1 LNEGI
6 IFMANTIEREFV
18 ALVSATS
25 SRNGAGFNPCQGLYY
40 RPPGKRPTVAAIATH
55 YNVDF
60 SEHFLGEYLAAR
72 GIGFLGWN
80 TRFRGAE
87 AFFLLEHAL
96 IDIGAGVAW
105 LREVAGV
112 EYVVLIGN
120 SGGGSLMAAY
130 QSQAVEP
137 NIKPGFGLRLP
148 EAVLR
153 LPAGDAY
160 VSLNAHG
167 GRPEVLTAW
176 MDPAVTDESDPFSI
190 EPDLNMYGA
199 ENRPPYAPQ
208 FVERYRVA
216 QVARNER
223 ITEWCLAQLE
233 SMRSRGYV
241 DRAFNV
247 YRTWADLRL
256 MDGTL
261 DPSARP
267 VGVCY
272 RGDPKAANFSPGGIG
287 LTNTCRSWLSM
298 WSLRNSDCRGTA
310 HLARITVPTL
320 VIQSL
325 ADTGVFPCDART
337 IHDTVGSLDKEL
349 QFISGDHYLTSPA
362 HSRTEVSDRISAW
375 LLRVA
380 GYCT

>member
-1 LNEGI
+1 MPLD
-6 IFMANTIEREFV
+6 IEREFV

-25 SRNGAGFNPCQGLYY
+25 SRNGAGFNPCQGLYH
-40 RPPGKRPTVAAIATH
+40 RPAGKRPTVAAIATH

-60 SEHFLGEYLAAR
+60 SEHYLGEYLAAR

-80 TRFRGAE
+80 TRFRGVE

-96 IDIGAGVAW
+96 IDIGAGVTW
-105 LREVAGV
+105 LRDAAGV
-112 EYVVLIGN
+112 DFVVLIGN

-130 QSQAVEP
+130 QSQAAQP
-137 NIKPGFGLRLP
+137 SIKPAYGLRLP

-153 LPAGDAY
+153 LPACDAY
-160 VSLNAHG
+160 ISLNAHG

-190 EPDLNMYGA
+190 DPTLNMYG
-199 ENRPPYAPQ
+199 EDNHPPYASE
-208 FVERYRVA
+208 FVERYRAA
-216 QVARNER
+216 QIARNER
-223 ITEWCLAQLE
+223 ITDWCLAQLE

-261 DPSARP
+261 DPSDRP

-287 LTNTCRSWLSM
+287 LTNTCRTWLSM
-298 WSLRNSDCRGTA
+298 WSLRNSDCRGAA
-310 HLARITVPTL
+310 HLARIVVPTL

-325 ADTGVFPCDART
+325 ADTGVFPSDAHA
-337 IHDTVGSLDKEL
+337 IHDAVASLDKAL
-349 QFISGDHYLTSPA
+349 QLIPGDHYLTDPA
-362 HSRTEVSDRISAW
+362 DARTDVADRIAVW
-375 LLRVA
+375 LHRVT
-380 GYCT
+380 GYRR

>member
-1 LNEGI
+1 MPNDV
-6 IFMANTIEREFV
+6 EREFV

-25 SRNGAGFNPCQGLYY
+25 SRNGAGFNPCQGLYH
-40 RPPGKRPTVAAIATH
+40 RPAGKRPKVAAIAAH

-60 SEHFLGEYLAAR
+60 SEHYLGEYLAAR

-80 TRFRGAE
+80 TRFRGVE

-96 IDIGAGVAW
+96 IDIGAGVTW

-112 EYVVLIGN
+112 DTVVLIGN

-130 QSQAVEP
+130 QSQAVQP
-137 NIKPGFGLRLP
+137 NIKPAFGLRLP

-153 LPAGDAY
+153 LPACDAY

-190 EPDLNMYGA
+190 DPALNMYG
-199 ENRPPYAPQ
+199 EDNRPPYSSE
-208 FVERYRVA
+208 FVERYRAA
-216 QVARNER
+216 QVARNDR
-223 ITEWCLAQLE
+223 ITDWCLAQLE

-261 DPSARP
+261 DPSDRP

-287 LTNTCRSWLSM
+287 LTNTCRTWLSM
-298 WSLRNSDCRGTA
+298 WSLRHSDCRGAA
-310 HLARITVPTL
+310 HLARIKVPTL

-325 ADTGVFPCDART
+325 ADTGVFPCDAYA
-337 IHDTVGSLDKEL
+337 IHDAVASLDKEL
-349 QFISGDHYLTSPA
+349 QLIPGDHYLTSPA
-362 HSRTEVSDRISAW
+362 DARTDVAHRIAVW
-375 LLRVA
+375 LHRLT
-380 GYCT
+380 GYRP